1 MRVLVDKLVKPSRA
15 FLSSPPRCSQCFLM
29 ASSVNSHSRGLVSCL
44 FGSAALYPVAQKPR
58 DGPINGR
65 ATYPVIQRTNNVCS
79 HQSAGMEG
87 AQRPCVLY
95 QCFNGEM
102 WERPDGAVCF
112 VLVFAMWDL
121 KGPDEPLHSCPL
133 TSWQV
138 TQRKNSL
145 STSHI
150 LEHVSYSGRRDRY
163 RGRPVC
169 LTSAPSFALVPRVT

>member
-1 MRVLVDKLVKPSRA
+1 MCKKLDYSLKCLIFFGVNLKLECLGAYSSRMRVLVDKLVKPSRA

-102 WERPDGAVCF
+102 
-112 VLVFAMWDL
+112 
-121 KGPDEPLHSCPL
+121 
-133 TSWQV
+133 
-138 TQRKNSL
+138 
-145 STSHI
+145 
-150 LEHVSYSGRRDRY
+150 
-163 RGRPVC
+163 
-169 LTSAPSFALVPRVT
+169 